1 MAVGREFFVGWHDP
15 RATMA
20 VQIVEFPCAATPPA
34 FLSTPIRMLEEVNGW
49 FENGSYV
56 GIFLGM
62 ALTGLGLPV
71 PEEAFVLF
79 AGMAAAHGAL
89 KSPWLALLVCWLGAT
104 AGDLITYTVGRRFGH
119 GVLREHPMVAKH
131 LTPERER
138 HIEELIQRHGFKVFL
153 VSRFLV
159 GVRSP
164 VYLTA
169 GILRVPLWR
178 FLAYDAI
185 SATVVV
191 GTFFGL
197 AYFFADR
204 IQLWWN
210 WIRQA
215 ELALTVIVVLA
226 VVIGGFVLYRK
237 YKHML
242 HGEPEA
248 LLDQAFGCDKC
259 TDDEPYDPTA
269 TEATSEPSSVG
280 KRSTPQEHDS
290 PQPPTLVS

>member
-1 MAVGREFFVGWHDP
+1 
-15 RATMA
+15 
-20 VQIVEFPCAATPPA
+20 
-34 FLSTPIRMLEEVNGW
+34 MLEEVNGW

-104 AGDLITYTVGRRFGH
+104 CGDLLTYSVGRRFGH

-131 LTPERER
+131 LNPERER

-153 VSRFLV
+153 ASRFLV

-185 SATVVV
+185 SATLVV

-197 AYFFADR
+197 AYCFADQ
-204 IQLWWN
+204 IQVWWN

-226 VVIGGFVLYRK
+226 LVVGGIYLYRK
-237 YKHML
+237 YKHVID
-242 HGEPEA
+242 GQPET
-248 LLDQAFGCDKC
+248 LLDQAFGCDQC
-259 TDDEPYDPTA
+259 TDNEPYVPDAAETVGEPT
-269 TEATSEPSSVG
+269 TVG
-280 KRSTPQEHDS
+280 ERSKAQSQDS